1 MLSKCSIDAAEDV
14 LKAYER
20 AMRDIVRQGHCRSI
34 EWKYKSGIDKSKTA
48 FVLRY
53 PPEVLD
59 MVKIALAKMTTNNR
73 EAFAILRVQYA
84 YISPY
89 FKRSGRAVIQK
100 NQRARKNSSTW
111 YRDVERALIVF
122 WDYLQHD
129 QNFNKYFK

>member
-20 AMRDIVRQGHCRSI
+20 AMRDVVRQGHCRSI
-34 EWKYKSGIDKSKTA
+34 EWKYRSGIDKNKTT
-48 FVLRY
+48 FILRY
-53 PPEVLD
+53 PPEVFD
-59 MVKIALAKMTTNNR
+59 MVKRALFKIANTNR
-73 EAFAILRVQYA
+73 EAFAILRIQYA

-89 FKRSGRAVIQK
+89 FKRSGREVVQK
-100 NQRARKNSSTW
+100 NQRTRKNSSTW

>member
-89 FKRSGRAVIQK
+89 FKRSGRAAVQK
-100 NQRARKNSSTW
+100 NQRTRKNSSTW
-111 YRDVERALIVF
+111 YRDVERALVVF

>member
-53 PPEVLD
+53 PPEVFD
-59 MVKIALAKMTTNNR
+59 MVKRALFKIANNNR

-89 FKRSGRAVIQK
+89 FKRSGRAAAQK
-100 NQRARKNSSTW
+100 NQRTRKNSSTW
-111 YRDVERALIVF
+111 YRDVERALVVF